1 MDFKKLKKGRKH
13 MQKHTLKIKS
23 ELLCPEDEM
32 TFTYAK
38 DLLTKSFAGFCFF
51 FYSISNSAVNIFTN
65 LLTQVTNLSFIK
77 GRKNAA

>member
-1 MDFKKLKKGRKH
+1 

-51 FYSISNSAVNIFTN
+51 FYSISNSANIFTN